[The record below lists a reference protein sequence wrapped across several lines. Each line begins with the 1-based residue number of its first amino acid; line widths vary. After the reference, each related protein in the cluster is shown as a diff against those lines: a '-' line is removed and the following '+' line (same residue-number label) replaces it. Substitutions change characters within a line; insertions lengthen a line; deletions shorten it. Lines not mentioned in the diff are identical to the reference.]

1 MEYIE
6 VTKELPEPNRICRT
20 YALINGKKEYE
31 QKALMKQGEWY
42 YPSGLVKLA
51 WTPTHWQYV

>member
-6 VTKELPEPNRICRT
+6 VSQELPELNRICRT
-20 YALINGKKEYE
+20 YAMIKGKKEYE
-31 QKALMKQGEWY
+31 QKAMLKEDGWY
-42 YPSGLVKLA
+42 YPSGLTKLT